1 MGASFLGPGYS
12 PLSCWG
18 LGSQGTMHRGLSGQS
33 QPGTFVMPILRPS
46 IKWKIRQDGARKCT
60 SCFPRLLWLVS
71 GLGVLATLVI
81 VPVQVQGL
89 QQSIVCENQ
98 APFIPGAEWNLRGH
112 LIQPPS
118 PFLFISE
125 FLLNSFLKRDSNRQ
139 KTIPSIKKQK
149 NDFFIKLK
157 IVL

>member
-18 LGSQGTMHRGLSGQS
+18 LGSQGTMHRGAEWSELAWDFCHTQ
-33 QPGTFVMPILRPS
+33 TINKMKIL
-46 IKWKIRQDGARKCT
+46 QDGARKCT

-98 APFIPGAEWNLRGH
+98 APFIHGAEWNLRGH

-125 FLLNSFLKRDSNRQ
+125 FLLNSFLKRDSNH
-139 KTIPSIKKQK
+139 
-149 NDFFIKLK
+149 
-157 IVL
+157 